1 MDNKDLAVL
10 LLLGVVGYIVWQQ
23 SSSTGLVNNSAGAG
37 PNTNTNPFSTVGGN
51 QTSGSGGTAS
61 GDNSDDGSDDSGDGG
76 DGGDG
81 SGDVSDNGDDGGDNE
96 GDN

>member
-1 MDNKDLAVL
+1 MNDKDLAVL

-23 SSSTGLVNNSAGAG
+23 SSSAGLVNNSAGAG
-37 PNTNTNPFSTVGGN
+37 PNTNTNPFSTVGGK

-61 GDNSDDGSDDSGDGG
+61 GDDGDDGGDGDDG
-76 DGGDG
+76 DDGGDG
-81 SGDVSDNGDDGGDNE
+81 SGDVSDNGDDGGDDE